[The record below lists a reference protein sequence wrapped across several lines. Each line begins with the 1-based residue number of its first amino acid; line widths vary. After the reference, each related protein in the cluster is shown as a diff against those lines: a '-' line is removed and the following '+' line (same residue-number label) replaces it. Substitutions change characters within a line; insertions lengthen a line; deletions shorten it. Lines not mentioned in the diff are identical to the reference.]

1 MMNILIS
8 ASHSVD
14 ETPGTS
20 RQEEGVDVAANF
32 TNECKPA
39 TCTNYTSQKK
49 KKSISEELQE
59 AQLQFFISQTEK
71 VQLQKLLIK
80 EEIETS
86 KTKRL
91 LMNKLITSIENK
103 DEIGMF
109 QFLVDE

>member
-1 MMNILIS
+1 M
-8 ASHSVD
+8 A
-14 ETPGTS
+14 GTS

-39 TCTNYTSQKK
+39 TYTSNMSQNK

-59 AQLQFFISQTEK
+59 AQLQFFIYQTVK
-71 VQLQKLLIK
+71 VQLHKQLIK

-103 DEIGMF
+103 DKDEIGMF